1 MAWIGKEDGLMY
13 GYTVAGSFPA
23 EGELQAFT
31 TSKSVRF
38 SNFNGDFTIP
48 SVDDGGSDPSDVSD
62 RDGGN

>member
-1 MAWIGKEDGLMY
+1 MY

-23 EGELQAFT
+23 EGKLQAFT

-38 SNFNGDFTIP
+38 SNFNGDFTIS